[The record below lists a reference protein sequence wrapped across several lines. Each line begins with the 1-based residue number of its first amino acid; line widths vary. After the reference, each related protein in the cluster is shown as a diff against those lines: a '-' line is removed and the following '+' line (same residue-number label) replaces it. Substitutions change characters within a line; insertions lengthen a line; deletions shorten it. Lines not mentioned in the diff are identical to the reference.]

1 VYSSVAAEVAM
12 KLRPLGDRIIVRRTE
27 AAEKSAGGVIIPDA
41 AQQKPQRGTVLAVG
55 PGKLL
60 KDGSRRPLQVREGD
74 RVLFTA
80 WAGDE
85 FRERGSKDPIL
96 VMHEE
101 DVLAVLG

>member
-1 VYSSVAAEVAM
+1 M

-27 AAEKSAGGVIIPDA
+27 AAEKSRGGVYLPDNA
-41 AQQKPQRGTVLAVG
+41 KEKPQRGTVLAVG
-55 PGKLL
+55 PGRLL
-60 KDGSRRPLQVREGD
+60 KDGTRRPLQVREGD

-85 FRERGSKDPIL
+85 FKEKATGEAIL

-101 DVLAVLG
+101 DVLAVLDK